1 MSNII
6 EELNTQVE
14 TEEVATKNET
24 VTEEVVTNESIEKV
38 TEDVKKPEPKT
49 IIFCLTGKTFSSKF
63 LLGWTTLVNY
73 CISTGH
79 NLIVSHGYHPNKFTE
94 KNLCIGGSDSGD
106 ISQKPFGKTEYDY
119 AFWIDSNTVFTPKD
133 VQKLIDL
140 DKPISSGISG
150 TSMIAETLS
159 SDTDQQKMLT
169 SEEFQTKKEPFKVE
183 LIGFNFL
190 CVKKGVLESLE
201 YPFFKPHCLNFSKN
215 DKVCRIYTNDE
226 TSFCFDMKENG
237 IDIVVDPSVIVGS
250 IVDAIV

>member
-6 EELNTQVE
+6 EELTNPVE
-14 TEEVATKNET
+14 TVK
-24 VTEEVVTNESIEKV
+24 EEVVSTTPTENVNEE
-38 TEDVKKPEPKT
+38 VKKPEPKN

-73 CISTGH
+73 CINTGH

-94 KNLCIGGSDSGD
+94 KNLCIGGYDSGD
-106 ISQKPFGKTEYDY
+106 ISQKPFEGKAEYDY
-119 AFWIDSNTVFTPKD
+119 AFWIDSNTIFTPKD

-150 TSMIAETLS
+150 SSMIAETLS
-159 SDTDQQKMLT
+159 SDTAQQKMMT
-169 SEEFQTKKEPFKVE
+169 SEEFEKKKEPFKVE
-183 LIGFNFL
+183 FVGFNFL

-201 YPFFKPHCLNFSKN
+201 YPFFKPHCLNFSKLA
-215 DKVCRIYTNDE
+215 DDGKTEKVCRVYTNDE

>member
-6 EELNTQVE
+6 EETTPVE
-14 TEEVATKNET
+14 TEEIVSTP
-24 VTEEVVTNESIEKV
+24 TENVSEE
-38 TEDVKKPEPKT
+38 VKKPEPKN

-73 CISTGH
+73 CINTGH
-79 NLIVSHGYHPNKFTE
+79 TLIVSHGYHPNKFSE

-106 ISQKPFGKTEYDY
+106 ISQKPFEGKTDYDY
-119 AFWIDSNTVFTPKD
+119 AFWIDSTTVFTPKD

-150 TSMIAETLS
+150 TSMVAETLS
-159 SDTDQQKMLT
+159 SDTAQQKMMT
-169 SEEFQTKKEPFKVE
+169 SEEFEKKKEPFKVE
-183 LIGFNFL
+183 LVGFNFL

-201 YPFFKPHCLNFSKN
+201 YPFFKPHCLNFAKSE
-215 DKVCRIYTNDE
+215 KVCRVYTNDE

-250 IVDAIV
+250 IVDVIV